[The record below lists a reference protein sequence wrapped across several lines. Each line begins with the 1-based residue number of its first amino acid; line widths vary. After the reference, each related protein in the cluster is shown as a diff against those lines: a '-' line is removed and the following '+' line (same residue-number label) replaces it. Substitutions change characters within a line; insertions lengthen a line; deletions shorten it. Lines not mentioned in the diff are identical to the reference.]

1 MNHPLRLISTLGL
14 ALALGACGTFGSG
27 PQQAVYIDTG
37 KARDAKC
44 VLISPAI
51 GRVRMSAPGQV
62 TVRRSPHN
70 VRIVCRQAGYSVGR
84 RVMRSSFSALA
95 VGNSYP
101 DRVRVPMKKL
111 AAGPD
116 EGDGELKPTTRRR
129 GGELRPTRRRRG
141 G

>member
-1 MNHPLRLISTLGL
+1 MITVSRTLLATGL
-14 ALALGACGTFGSG
+14 ALAVGACGTFSSG

-37 KARDAKC
+37 AARDAKC

-70 VRIVCRQAGYSVGR
+70 IRIVCRQAGFSVGR
-84 RVMRSSFSALA
+84 RTIRSSFSALA

-101 DRVRVPMKKL
+101 DRVRVRMKKVET
-111 AAGPD
+111 GPV
-116 EGDGELKPTTRRR
+116 EGEGGELKPTKRRR
-129 GGELRPTRRRRG
+129 GG
-141 G
+141 